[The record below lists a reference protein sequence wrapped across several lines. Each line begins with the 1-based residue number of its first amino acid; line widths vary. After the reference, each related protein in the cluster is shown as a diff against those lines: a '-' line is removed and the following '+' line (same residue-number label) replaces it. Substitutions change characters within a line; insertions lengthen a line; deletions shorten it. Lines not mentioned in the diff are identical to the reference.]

1 VRRHAAADAG
11 ALRYG
16 EVPLHLPVRSLVRL
30 LHIWWPA
37 ALGWSIAMVVCRATG
52 RPWDPAGLAMLLLG
66 ILAAYSLDRAVDVE
80 PTEPR
85 WMRRLLLAV
94 TGTAT
99 VLGGLLLP
107 ALPLTSAAAVVVAAL
122 AAVLYPA
129 VKRLPLGK
137 TLVVPLVWTWCG
149 IVLPSGDPSGLSWPS
164 VLAPVAVPVFLLLVA
179 GCLLC
184 DLKDTAADRAARVPS
199 VPVLVGTRRAAAVAL
214 GVAALAGV
222 VAMAEGRPGLA
233 GLRPALLA
241 MPDVGPLV
249 VDVIL
254 TLPGLLIA
262 ARLV

>member
-1 VRRHAAADAG
+1 MSA
-11 ALRYG
+11 
-16 EVPLHLPVRSLVRL
+16 HLPVRPLIRL

-37 ALGWSIAMVVCRATG
+37 ALGWSVAVVVRRATG
-52 RPWDPAGLAMLLLG
+52 RPWDPVGLAVLLLG
-66 ILAAYSLDRAVDVE
+66 ILAAYSLDRVADADAD
-80 PTEPR
+80 EPR

-94 TGTAT
+94 TAIAT
-99 VLGGLLLP
+99 VIGGLLLP
-107 ALPLTSAAAVVVAAL
+107 VLPIASATVVVVAAL
-122 AAVLYPA
+122 AAALYPS

-149 IVLPSGDPSGLSWPS
+149 IVLPSGEASWLGWRGL
-164 VLAPVAVPVFLLLVA
+164 VEPVALPIFLLFVA

-184 DLKDTAADRAARVPS
+184 DLKDAAVDRATGVPS
-199 VPVLVGTRRAAAVAL
+199 VPALVGVSRATALAL

-222 VAMAEGRPGLA
+222 VAVIEGRPGLALSALALCTA

-241 MPDVGPLV
+241 VPDVGPLL